1 MDFNV
6 HLIEMADGNSCLE
19 SSNNLSFENDDD
31 EGTKS
36 SFVNARNNSESIN
49 PSKNTSMKITLSMI

>member
-6 HLIEMADGNSCLE
+6 HLIEMAGGNSDLE

-31 EGTKS
+31 AGTKS
-36 SFVNARNNSESIN
+36 SFADARNNSDSN
-49 PSKNTSMKITLSMI
+49 HPKPNTC

>member
-6 HLIEMADGNSCLE
+6 HLIEMAGGNSCLE
-19 SSNNLSFENDDD
+19 SFNNLSNENDDND

-36 SFVNARNNSESIN
+36 GFADARRNSDSN
-49 PSKNTSMKITLSMI
+49 RPKLNTCMYV

>member
-6 HLIEMADGNSCLE
+6 HLIEMAGGNSCLE
-19 SSNNLSFENDDD
+19 SSYNLGNENDEFND

-36 SFVNARNNSESIN
+36 GFDDARDN
-49 PSKNTSMKITLSMI
+49 PDSNCPKLITCMYVCM